1 MPKTGEKTIAP
12 QQLFPPNSLHFDIPL
27 QHKNKG
33 FFCNAI
39 KAAWEEWY
47 LCITSFSR
55 VKKPLCHNDFSA
67 KSVTF
72 PVLPIPSLNPVS
84 QASHSKNVICRIC
97 NPKICSVCICAID
110 KQIFECY
117 TWSKTERAK
126 VSCSSQQKLREGARV
141 LIKQHE
147 LKGQLNWQHDEL
159 TPPNSRAQKHSTC
172 SGLKKR
178 QEMCRPF
185 APGFCFPSLH

>member
-1 MPKTGEKTIAP
+1 MVLHFETKNWQKNHCATTVF
-12 QQLFPPNSLHFDIPL
+12 LPNTLHFDIPL

-47 LCITSFSR
+47 LCITSFSS

-84 QASHSKNVICRIC
+84 QTSHSKNVICRIC

-117 TWSKTERAK
+117 TWSTTERAK
-126 VSCSSQQKLREGARV
+126 VPCSSQTTSAGGS
-141 LIKQHE
+141 
-147 LKGQLNWQHDEL
+147 KG
-159 TPPNSRAQKHSTC
+159 PKNSTSWRGSWID
-172 SGLKKR
+172 S
-178 QEMCRPF
+178 MMN
-185 APGFCFPSLH
+185 